1 MKRDRRRQETVHTS
15 KEKLDVTGALG
26 RGDLPRGIKWQQR
39 GIRMPKR
46 ARGVVTLA
54 PPRVKIPCQGQKSR
68 HHRHSESVEPAG
80 TRLNQSKN
88 KPLGCIRPHPGSIR
102 LVPLRVIRL
111 FHRPR
116 ARPRAHRQALALLQL
131 AGAPRSLTHPGA
143 SPGHETRFDRNRP
156 GSCRRECRGRCPS
169 YSCPCSRSRSR
180 SSRTR

>member
-88 KPLGCIRPHPGSIR
+88 KPLGCIR
-102 LVPLRVIRL
+102 LVLLRVIHL
-111 FHRPR
+111 LHRPR
-116 ARPRAHRQALALLQL
+116 ARPCAHRQAMALLQL
-131 AGAPRSLTHPGA
+131 AGTPRSLTHPGA

>member
-1 MKRDRRRQETVHTS
+1 MKRDRRRQGNVQPP
-15 KEKLDVTGALG
+15 KKKLDVTGALG

-88 KPLGCIRPHPGSIR
+88 KPLGCIRPHPESIR

-116 ARPRAHRQALALLQL
+116 ARPRAHRQALGTAAKRWIPRAL
-131 AGAPRSLTHPGA
+131 AHAGA
-143 SPGHETRFDRNRP
+143 SPGHETRFYRNRSS
-156 GSCRRECRGRCPS
+156 SCRRECRGRFPS